1 MSQLQYFNRYSNF
14 LINGQ
19 QTIVPY
25 ITLPSK
31 STDKNYIYK
40 VGQSRLDKIS
50 QQYYDSPFFGWLILQ
65 ANEEYGGLEWNIP
78 DNSIIVIPY
87 PLVSSLQDYN
97 SQDKYFSSKLVQ
109 PVVGWAMSLGYKTN
123 IKPDNQ
129 IATKAADHHCR

>member
-1 MSQLQYFNRYSNF
+1 MSQLQYFNRYNNF

-31 STDKNYIYK
+31 SSDKNYIYK

-65 ANEEYGGLEWNIP
+65 ANPQFTGMETNIP
-78 DNSIIVIPY
+78 DGSILTIPF
-87 PLVSSLQDYN
+87 PLLSSLQDYKN
-97 SQDKYFSSKLVQ
+97 ELDNYFFYY
-109 PVVGWAMSLGYKTN
+109 G
-123 IKPDNQ
+123 
-129 IATKAADHHCR
+129 R